1 MSLKVRRII
10 GIILIVLLFHFSL
23 AYCSDEYIQLNYR
36 IENRI
41 KAYIAYCFSKTYS
54 SPKDAM
60 KADDYCVGAVGSVYY
75 LIYNDYMDALVV
87 PTGESWKRIEMAE
100 FTRVY
105 KGVNYDMGGDATL
118 IIRQIG
124 SKWYAYFIS
133 VEPIDDV
140 IVSTNGKRME
150 QDIIIWK
157 YYVYKGLL
165 FLGSET
171 DSIEI
176 NWYST
181 QISYDKSKWK
191 INEAGLS

>member
-1 MSLKVRRII
+1 MICSKDL
-10 GIILIVLLFHFSL
+10 GCLGASHLLHIVLDSKLKLLHFSHSQPNL
-23 AYCSDEYIQLNYR
+23 PN
-36 IENRI
+36 
-41 KAYIAYCFSKTYS
+41 FSKTYS